1 MKYKYCLSLVII
13 FFISIF
19 FGLREVNANN
29 YINDYSG
36 DTIVLLNGSNSDSN
50 SNDTCESM
58 LGDFYKDLE
67 SIMGIIRIA
76 GPLIVIFLTSMEY
89 IVAITGKEDDA
100 IKKVTNKLVTRLVL
114 VAILFMLPSLLNLL
128 LKFLDQNYTTCIK

>member
-1 MKYKYCLSLVII
+1 MKYKCCLSLVII

>member
-100 IKKVTNKLVTRLVL
+100 IKKVTNKLDVKPVIT
-114 VAILFMLPSLLNLL
+114 
-128 LKFLDQNYTTCIK
+128 LKR

>member
-1 MKYKYCLSLVII
+1 MKYKCCLSLVII

-67 SIMGIIRIA
+67 SIMGIIRIV